1 MAILI
6 SFGLQKG
13 GVGKTTTTAITAFI
27 LSKTKRVLAVD
38 LDGQGNLTRMLTGKR
53 KSSFEKTIY
62 DVLKAVNTD
71 NCITVVTDTLHVIAA
86 NDDASKIPG
95 LVASSKEK
103 QRLHLL
109 KLSLESI
116 QNEYDYILIDLPPA
130 LAEQTLLGL
139 TASDYTVTMLQTDPF
154 AFHAL
159 DDYLETCQL
168 VKEAYNPKLKLAG
181 ILSVLLNSRA
191 SLDQSILRKVRDDY
205 EELVFSSVVKRQ
217 ARIKEFTITGISDRT
232 KTDRK
237 ALTEYT
243 HFVEELIERVEK
255 G

>member
-1 MAILI
+1 MSILI

-27 LSKTKRVLAVD
+27 LSKTKKVLAVD
-38 LDGQGNLTRMLTGKR
+38 LDGQGNLTRMLTGKS
-53 KSSFEKTIY
+53 KSNFERTIY

-71 NCITVVTDTLHVIAA
+71 NCINVVTDSLHIIAA
-86 NDDASKIPG
+86 NDDVSKIPG
-95 LVASSKEK
+95 LVASSKEE
-103 QRLHLL
+103 QRLNLL
-109 KLSLESI
+109 KMSLESVRD
-116 QNEYDYILIDLPPA
+116 EYDYILIDLPPA

-159 DDYLETCQL
+159 DDYLETCQI
-168 VKEAYNPKLKLAG
+168 VKKAHNPNLKLAG

-191 SLDQSILRKVRDDY
+191 SLDQSILRKVREDY
-205 EELVFSSVVKRQ
+205 EDLVFSSVVKRQ
-217 ARIKEFTITGISDRT
+217 ARIKEFTITGISDGT
-232 KTDRK
+232 KADQK

-243 HFVEELIERVEK
+243 NFVKELIQRVEK
-255 G
+255 S